1 MALTDYKNPLDTPVD
16 KARLGGLLT
25 PGYCE
30 VVGASS
36 PRNYEEMGGGGWS
49 GALVIFKGLEPS
61 HFSLRLYLYDSRDWD
76 DWYKF
81 APLVHKPP
89 LGKRP
94 AALDIVHPFT
104 AALGIAAVVVED
116 VRAPDQVDHGVWMIE
131 LMLIE
136 SRKLKPGSA
145 AVEGSDATPV
155 DPREEKIKKLA
166 AERDRKR
173 DALANEGN
181 NP

>member
-1 MALTDYKNPLDTPVD
+1 MSLRDYKNPLDTPVD
-16 KARLGGLLT
+16 KARLNGVLT
-25 PGYCE
+25 PGWCE
-30 VVGASS
+30 VIGASS

-49 GALVIFKGLEPS
+49 GALVIYKGNRPS
-61 HFSLRLYLYDSRDWD
+61 HFSLRLYLYESTDWD

-81 APLVHKPP
+81 APMVQRAP

-94 AALDIVHPFT
+94 NALDIVHPFT
-104 AALGIAAVVVED
+104 AALGITSVVVED
-116 VRAPDQVDHGVWMIE
+116 VRAPDQCDHGVWMIE

-145 AVEGSDATPV
+145 AIEGSDATEV
-155 DPREEKIKKLA
+155 DPREAKIEKLA
-166 AERDRKR
+166 KERDKKR